1 MSTSL
6 IHNDVVKKGPCHRLA
21 RNCLMRGKESITVFG
36 PAWVSINLLYFSVLF
51 YFYFFGFSLLI
62 QQD

>member
-1 MSTSL
+1 MT
-6 IHNDVVKKGPCHRLA
+6 
-21 RNCLMRGKESITVFG
+21 GKESITVFG